1 MGMNKG
7 KGPGTRMK
15 AGRIL
20 VSYGIVF
27 FIGLWLGYRFASTG
41 KTVAPERKEMSES
54 VVKMENEDQGKRERR
69 EGNDRKREASSFEG
83 EGVQR
88 DDLSLSFYETLLK
101 KEQSPKMHSKRGN
114 SGGTQATTGKEK
126 RESPLKEDKSS
137 KRDLSGVAPYSIQ
150 VGSFAHK
157 KQAENLT
164 QFLRGKGYPAYIT
177 SQIISEMGRMYQ
189 VRIGHYRTLDEAK
202 REAKLIG
209 RKEKLPT
216 YIPSSP
222 DR

>member
-1 MGMNKG
+1 
-7 KGPGTRMK
+7 MK

-20 VSYGIVF
+20 LSYGIVF
-27 FIGLWLGYRFASTG
+27 CIGLWLGYKFASTEKGVTSG
-41 KTVAPERKEMSES
+41 KKETSES
-54 VVKMENEDQGKRERR
+54 VVKMGNEASGNRGGR
-69 EGNDRKREASSFEG
+69 EGNDRTRESSSIEG
-83 EGVQR
+83 EVVQR

-101 KEQSPKMHSKRGN
+101 KEPSPKMETKREY
-114 SGGTQATTGKEK
+114 SRGTQPTTGPEK
-126 RESPLKEDKSS
+126 REPPLKEDNVS
-137 KRDLSGVAPYSIQ
+137 KRSLPGVAPFSIQ

-157 KQAENLT
+157 KQAEDLA
-164 QFLRGKGYPAYIT
+164 QRLRGKGYEAYIT
-177 SQIISEMGRMYQ
+177 SKIISGMGRMYQ

-222 DR
+222 NR

>member
-20 VSYGIVF
+20 VSYAIVF
-27 FIGLWLGYRFASTG
+27 FIGLWLGYKFASTG

-54 VVKMENEDQGKRERR
+54 VVKMENQDQGTRERR
-69 EGNDRKREASSFEG
+69 EGNNRKREASSFEG

-101 KEQSPKMHSKRGN
+101 KEQSPKIQGKRGN
-114 SGGTQATTGKEK
+114 SGGTQAATGKEK

-157 KQAENLT
+157 KQAEDLT
-164 QFLRGKGYPAYIT
+164 QLLRGKGYPAYIT
-177 SQIISEMGRMYQ
+177 SQIISGMGRMYQ